1 MKFRRTKTAL
11 IAAAAAM
18 TVMTTG
24 VTAMAATSGQTLR
37 VTARSGLNVR
47 SGQGTHTSIITS
59 VGSGARV
66 TCIQDYGN
74 GWIKIRTSG
83 GTVGYVSSSYVTGA
97 SGSSSSSRVTATS
110 TSASSSSTSSTGQ
123 AVANYALQFLGL
135 PYVWGGESLTSG
147 ADCSGFTKAVYAHFG
162 VYLPHYDLYQRAYG
176 TPVASISQARPGD
189 LVFYSGHVAIYIGNG
204 QVISARGKRYGVAI
218 TSAWYM
224 NIQAIRRIF

>member
-1 MKFRRTKTAL
+1 MKFKRAKSAL
-11 IAAAAAM
+11 IAAAAAV
-18 TVMTTG
+18 TVMSTG

-47 SGQGTHTSIITS
+47 SGQGTNTSIITS
-59 VGSGARV
+59 IGSGARV
-66 TCIQDYGN
+66 TCLQDYGN

-83 GTVGYVSSSYVTGA
+83 GTVGYVSSAYVTGT
-97 SGSSSSSRVTATS
+97 SGSVTTTS
-110 TSASSSSTSSTGQ
+110 TSTSTSSASTSATGQ

-204 QVISARGKRYGVAI
+204 QVISARGKKYGVAI

>member
-1 MKFRRTKTAL
+1 MKFRRAKTAL

-59 VGSGARV
+59 VGSGSRV

-83 GTVGYVSSSYVTGA
+83 GTVGYVSSSYVTAA
-97 SGSSSSSRVTATS
+97 SGSTTTTS
-110 TSASSSSTSSTGQ
+110 TSTTSSTSSTGR

-204 QVISARGKRYGVAI
+204 QVISARGRRYGVAI

>member
-1 MKFRRTKTAL
+1 MKFKRAKSAL

-24 VTAMAATSGQTLR
+24 VTALAASPGQTLR

-59 VGSGARV
+59 LGNGSKV
-66 TCIQDYGN
+66 TCVQDNGS

-83 GTVGYVSSSYVTGA
+83 GITGYVSSSYV
-97 SGSSSSSRVTATS
+97 
-110 TSASSSSTSSTGQ
+110 SASSSVGYTSSATTTSYSSSSSTGQ

-135 PYVWGGESLTSG
+135 PYVWGGESLTYG

-162 VYLPHYDLYQRAYG
+162 VYLPHYDLSQRAYG
-176 TPVASISQARPGD
+176 RPVASISQAKPGD

-204 QVISARGKRYGVAI
+204 QVVSARNRRYGVAI

>member
-1 MKFRRTKTAL
+1 MKFRRAKSAL

-59 VGSGARV
+59 IGNGARV

-83 GTVGYVSSSYVTGA
+83 GTVGYVSSAYVSGT
-97 SGSSSSSRVTATS
+97 SGSTSTAATS
-110 TSASSSSTSSTGQ
+110 TSYSTSSTGQ
-123 AVANYALQFLGL
+123 AVANYALRFIGL

-176 TPVASISQARPGD
+176 RPVASISQAKPGD

-204 QVISARGKRYGVAI
+204 QVISARGRRYGVAI